1 MYFYFFPPI
10 FLFNFTPPVLLPS
23 IFQFIQQFVQ
33 SVSSIHMKLQKE
45 LVSEKMSIP
54 FLSLSRKS
62 IKINCRS
69 IKKHVSI
76 LGTQVS
82 IIKNTLGRFKIIIKD
97 VV

>member
-1 MYFYFFPPI
+1 MYFYFFPPM

-33 SVSSIHMKLQKE
+33 SMSIHMKLQEE
-45 LVSEKMSIP
+45 LVSEKTSVP

-69 IKKHVSI
+69 IKTCFNPGDTGQHHQKYTREV
-76 LGTQVS
+76 
-82 IIKNTLGRFKIIIKD
+82 
-97 VV
+97 

>member
-69 IKKHVSI
+69 IKTCFNPGDTGQHHQKYTREV
-76 LGTQVS
+76 
-82 IIKNTLGRFKIIIKD
+82 
-97 VV
+97 